1 MNSTTTTNSSAA
13 ELLSGI
19 LSDPTAAAYKIIA
32 ALAAAYVGYKL
43 FFAASKPLYFLP
55 VWVPLEIALAT
66 YLASAG
72 GWGRRIYSFFRRY
85 DGSLFGLSRSHQV
98 IIDLPNADR
107 FMTQSGH
114 SLEHVPAH
122 LTLMVRVFGSDDSPE
137 FVQKVNATIKPL
149 ISVVEKEFLSEAAST
164 AALERGG
171 VVQKMS
177 SLVTFTDN
185 KDDMQVWERGANVKL
200 IQSDSSGQPGAVEVD
215 LMGIIRD
222 FGATIAIPV
231 LYGRDFLERN
241 PGLLE
246 DFWKFDNDAFPI
258 LMVGVPTWAPFKM
271 LRDGLEARE
280 RMNKALYG
288 LYRRIDQYQKGEPV
302 DFGADMS
309 DVGAAL
315 GRNLVYEKY
324 DISFQHRADMDL
336 PFLWGQ
342 NGNTQPLL
350 FWFILYVYSTPG
362 MADRLREEMAPYVS
376 LSAKN
381 GGFEI
386 ESVDIAAL
394 NRECPLSKAAMFET
408 FRLGSEATSIRRVS
422 KPMTVPDGA
431 HTHHLQ
437 AGSFIS
443 TAWSTSQSD
452 PSVYP
457 EPEKFIPERFLEFD
471 AETGRKAARYGRLRP
486 WAVGGGSCKG
496 RTFAEKEILTIAACM
511 LCVWE
516 IEPAGGKWQI
526 PAMIP
531 GTGAKRPV
539 NDVRVIFKRR
549 VPK

>member
-1 MNSTTTTNSSAA
+1 MNGTSGGRSTD
-13 ELLSGI
+13 LLAGV
-19 LSDPTAAAYKIIA
+19 LSDPTAAGYKVLGA
-32 ALAAAYVGYKL
+32 VAAAYICYKL

-55 VWVPLEIALAT
+55 TWVPLEIALAT

-72 GWGRRIYSFFRRY
+72 GWGRRIYSLFRRY
-85 DGSLFGLSRSHQV
+85 DGSLFGLTRSHQV

-114 SLEHVPAH
+114 SLEHLPAH
-122 LTLMVRVFGSDDSPE
+122 LTLMLRVFGADDSPE
-137 FVQKVNATIKPL
+137 FVEKVKATIKPL

-164 AALERGG
+164 AALERGQ
-171 VVQKMS
+171 VVYRMS
-177 SLVTFTDN
+177 SLVSFTEDM
-185 KDDMQVWERGANVKL
+185 DEMQVWERGANVKVVKANL
-200 IQSDSSGQPGAVEVD
+200 PGQSGAVEAD
-215 LMGIIRD
+215 LMGLIRD

-231 LYGRDFLERN
+231 LYGKDFLQRN
-241 PGLLE
+241 PNLLE
-246 DFWKFDNDAFPI
+246 DFWKFDNDVFPL
-258 LMVGVPTWAPFKM
+258 LMVGVPSWAPFKM
-271 LRDGLEARE
+271 MQEGLAARK
-280 RMNKALYG
+280 RMNEALHG

-315 GRNLVYEKY
+315 GRNLVYDEY
-324 DISFQHRADMDL
+324 NVTFQHRADMDL

-350 FWFILYVYSTPG
+350 FWYILYVYSTPG
-362 MADRLREEMAPYVS
+362 LADALREEMAPHVS
-376 LSAKN
+376 LSVKD
-381 GGFEI
+381 GGVEI

-394 NRECPLSKAAMFET
+394 NRECALMKAALFET
-408 FRLGSEATSIRRVS
+408 FRLGSDPTSIRRVA
-422 KPMTVPDGA
+422 KPMAVSDGE
-431 HTHHLQ
+431 HTHHLP

-443 TAWSTSQSD
+443 TAWATVQSD
-452 PSVYP
+452 PAVYP
-457 EPEKFIPERFLEFD
+457 EPQKFIPERFLESD
-471 AETGRKAARYGRLRP
+471 TETGRKVARYGRLRP

-516 IEPAGGKWQI
+516 VEPAGGEWQI

-549 VPK
+549 VSK